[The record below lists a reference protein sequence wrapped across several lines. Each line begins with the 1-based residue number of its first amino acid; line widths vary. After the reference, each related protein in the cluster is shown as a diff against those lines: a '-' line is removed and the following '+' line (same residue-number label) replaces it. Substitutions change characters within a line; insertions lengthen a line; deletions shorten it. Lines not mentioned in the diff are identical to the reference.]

1 MSKGGSVEMLSM
13 FSSLRMSPLLLKKTR
28 INIKL
33 VEYFKKILANPQEG
47 RIDKNFDNLINYKI
61 MKEITY
67 EMIRDD

>member
-33 VEYFKKILANPQEG
+33 VKYFKKILANPQEG

-61 MKEITY
+61 MKEMTY